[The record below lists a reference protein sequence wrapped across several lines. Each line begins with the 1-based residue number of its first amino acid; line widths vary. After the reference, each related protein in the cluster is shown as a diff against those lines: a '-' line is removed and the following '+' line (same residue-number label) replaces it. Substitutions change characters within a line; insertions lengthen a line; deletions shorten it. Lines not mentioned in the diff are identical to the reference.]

1 MVSTVLG
8 HQVLTLKSQN
18 VCFTIHDIFYFSK
31 QSLYIYLHLLY
42 NLLFTDFLKNSIP
55 IPQNS
60 NPAPNESSRQRV

>member
-1 MVSTVLG
+1 MGNTVLG

-18 VCFTIHDIFYFSK
+18 VCFIIHDICYFSK

-60 NPAPNESSRQRV
+60 IPAPNESSRQRV